1 MKQTEERMIDVSELS
16 PEELLRSKAV
26 IVRDEL
32 ECSQRHERGS
42 AALIEDDM
50 TSRMIFKRFRQREAP
65 DSPRTY
71 GEWM

>member
-1 MKQTEERMIDVSELS
+1 MIHLSEFS
-16 PEELLRSKAV
+16 PEELPVFKAV